1 MSKNEI
7 ELEIALERLAEART
21 EEAIIEQ
28 LRSIVKGF
36 NPSMYV
42 EIVRENPFYSSLFE
56 DVRQL
61 VLEDID
67 MMKDAIRDEI
77 EAIDNE
83 KSLDEEA
90 MQKLSNLKVECG
102 FLLDE
107 LIVKENEIMAINLAT
122 HKIKK
127 SNGRNK

>member
-7 ELEIALERLAEART
+7 ELEIALERLADART

-28 LRSIVKGF
+28 LRSIMKGF

-42 EIVRENPFYSSLFE
+42 EIVCKNPFYSSLFE

-67 MMKDAIRDEI
+67 RMKDAIRDEI

-107 LIVKENEIMAINLAT
+107 LIVKENEIMAIKLAK
-122 HKIKK
+122 HKNKK
-127 SNGRNK
+127 K

>member
-67 MMKDAIRDEI
+67 RMKDAIRDEI
-77 EAIDNE
+77 DAIDSE

-90 MQKLSNLKVECG
+90 MQKLSNLKIECG

-107 LIVKENEIMAINLAT
+107 LIVKENEIMAIKLAT
-122 HKIKK
+122 HKNKK
-127 SNGRNK
+127 K

>member
-127 SNGRNK
+127 SNGSNK

>member
-7 ELEIALERLAEART
+7 ELDIALERLAEART

-67 MMKDAIRDEI
+67 RMKDAIRDEI

-107 LIVKENEIMAINLAT
+107 LIVKENEIMVIKLAT
-122 HKIKK
+122 HKNKK
-127 SNGRNK
+127 K

>member
-7 ELEIALERLAEART
+7 ELEIALERLAEARS

-122 HKIKK
+122 HKNKK
-127 SNGRNK
+127 K

>member
-67 MMKDAIRDEI
+67 RMKDAIRDEI

-90 MQKLSNLKVECG
+90 MQKLSNLKIECG

-122 HKIKK
+122 HKNKK
-127 SNGRNK
+127 K